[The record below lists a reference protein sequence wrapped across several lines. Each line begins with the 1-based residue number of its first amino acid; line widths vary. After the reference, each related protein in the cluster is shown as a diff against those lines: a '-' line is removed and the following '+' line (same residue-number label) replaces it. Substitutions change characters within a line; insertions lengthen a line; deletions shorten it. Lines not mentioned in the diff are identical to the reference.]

1 MNKRLIFL
9 AGMLTCSLALSACSI
24 NINDNNDNAEIT
36 DTIHESKNIDL
47 SGENALTSDITMG
60 VGRLNISSDTNK
72 LFEGN
77 FDYNVKKLKPE
88 ISYSSNV
95 LKLSHNKMNQNISGN
110 NYKCDWNLK
119 FNPKVLMSM
128 DINMGNGSGNL
139 DFSKINLKSLSAKF
153 GVGDYLVD
161 LRGSYNQ
168 DVNVSIQGGVGK
180 VKIILPKST
189 GVSVNCEKGV
199 GSVRAANFTKENSSY
214 KNDAYGKTKNSI
226 NVDVKAGVGDI
237 ELELK

>member
-1 MNKRLIFL
+1 MKKRLLLL

-24 NINDNNDNAEIT
+24 NINDNAEIT
-36 DTIHESKNIDL
+36 NTIHESKNIEL
-47 SGENALTSDITMG
+47 NGENALTADITMG
-60 VGRLNISSDTNK
+60 VGKLKISSDTNK

-95 LKLSHNKMNQNISGN
+95 LKVSHNKMNQNISGN
-110 NYKCDWNLK
+110 NYKCDWDLR

-128 DINMGNGSGNL
+128 DINMGVGSGNL

-153 GVGDYLVD
+153 GVGDSLVD
-161 LRGSYNQ
+161 LSGSYNQ
-168 DVNVSIQGGVGK
+168 DVNVNIQGGVGR
-180 VKIILPKST
+180 VIIILPKSI
-189 GVSVNCEKGV
+189 GVSVTAEKGV
-199 GSVRAANFTKENSSY
+199 GSIRAENFTRESSSY

-226 NVDVKAGVGDI
+226 NVNVKAGVGDI